1 MVFVLI
7 SVDPPLVLL
16 AIFFGYAV
24 SGAGSWVLLRRQG
37 IQPFKPLQVASDVP
51 ESASAKD

>member
-1 MVFVLI
+1 VLI

-37 IQPFKPLQVASDVP
+37 IQPFKPLPLVSDEP